1 MALKIN
7 VVLTCHNRVEKTVE
21 CIQTI
26 LVSAGDKYFL
36 DFFICDDG
44 STDNTSTRIIDI
56 FPKAHIIQGNGKLFW
71 AKGMYL
77 AMTEAKKVY
86 CDYYL
91 MVNDDVKFYPNMLD
105 CLFYTYDYGKQEIKA
120 VTGAIKDEISDYY
133 TYGGIIE
140 KRQNFKINICNV
152 LPSNPPSLCD
162 KANWNCFLISKK
174 DYEQIGDVD
183 NFYAHGCADYDYS
196 YRICKRGGEILVS
209 TEYVGTCSRNED
221 KNTWRDKTL
230 PMIKRL
236 KLLNQP
242 NGFPLKSA
250 IHYYWKTDKSWILI
264 DVCVPYFVIVR
275 DEIMKY
281 SKKMHKR
288 CQKNYIERE

>member
-1 MALKIN
+1 MGLKIN

-36 DFFICDDG
+36 NFFICDDG
-44 STDNTSTRIIDI
+44 STDNTSNRVLEI
-56 FPKAHIIQGNGKLFW
+56 FPRAHIIYGNGKLFW

-77 AMTEAKKVY
+77 AMAEAKKVY

-91 MVNDDVKFYPNMLD
+91 MVNDDVKFYPNMLE
-105 CLFYTYDYGKQEIKA
+105 CMLNTYTYGKKEIKA
-120 VTGAIKDEISDYY
+120 VTGAVKDEFSNAY

-140 KRQNFKINICNV
+140 KRKYFKINACNV
-152 LPSNPPSLCD
+152 LPSSPPSLCD

-174 DYEQIGDVD
+174 NYESIGDID
-183 NFYAHGCADYDYS
+183 NFYAHGFADYDYS
-196 YRICKRGGEILVS
+196 YRIYKNGGEILVS

-230 PMIKRL
+230 SMLKRL

-242 NGFPLKSA
+242 TGFPLKSA
-250 IHYYWKTDKSWILI
+250 IHYYWKTDKVFFLI
-264 DVCVPYFVIVR
+264 DIFVPYLIIFR
-275 DEIMKY
+275 DKFQ
-281 SKKMHKR
+281 KMIKHK
-288 CQKNYIERE
+288 NILLS